1 MAHSSLASALYLVY
15 FAAGAACL
23 AATAAI
29 LARILLARVR
39 GGVSARIACQEAL
52 WTLVPVLVLVALT
65 VACKIPH
72 GWGTASNGIIGT
84 TERAVSR

>member
-1 MAHSSLASALYLVY
+1 VAHSSLAPALYLVY

-23 AATAAI
+23 ATTAAI

-39 GGVSARIACQEAL
+39 GGVSARIAGQEAL
-52 WTLVPVLVLVALT
+52 WTLVPVLVFVALT